1 MRGVRTDIRT
11 GPALLLAVLLAASL
25 PSPAADVGNLY
36 EVTVPATGLAD
47 TEVFSR
53 AMAAVLV
60 RVTGLRDAA
69 SLPELA
75 GLIDGASRYV
85 SSYRRASA
93 GRLAVRFDAESIER
107 AVAAAGLPFWAE
119 DRPATLVWLAADR
132 GGGQRGLV
140 ASGSSPEREAVER
153 AAEERGVPLVWP
165 APAGGAEARR
175 RFDQAWSGDTAGLAA
190 EAPEYGASAILVG
203 RATRGGDG
211 YAVDWTFVG
220 PGGAERARGGLEE
233 GVHLAAD
240 RLAARYASTEAGRR
254 DDLDVLVT
262 GIDNAAQYAAATRY
276 LESLPVVRGVAVR
289 EVRPDSVVFTVAVRG
304 GLDSLRRAAVAGQRM
319 IPVESAA
326 GEAAFRLQP

>member
-1 MRGVRTDIRT
+1 VRTDIRIWAALALAALLFPA
-11 GPALLLAVLLAASL
+11 GPASR
-25 PSPAADVGNLY
+25 AADVGNLY
-36 EVTVPATGLAD
+36 EVSVPGSGLAD
-47 TEVFSR
+47 AEVFSR
-53 AMAAVLV
+53 AMASVLV

-119 DRPATLVWLAADR
+119 DRPATLVWLAVDR

-140 ASGSSPEREAVER
+140 ASGASREREAVEQ

-165 APAGGAEARR
+165 APVGSAEARR
-175 RFDQAWSGDTAGLAA
+175 RFDQAWSGDTAALAA
-190 EAPEYGASAILVG
+190 EAPEYGASAVLVG
-203 RATRGGDG
+203 RATRGGAGDG
-211 YAVDWTFVG
+211 YTVDWTFVG
-220 PGGAERARGGLEE
+220 PGGSERVRGGLEE

-254 DDLDVLVT
+254 DELDVVVT
-262 GIDNAAQYAAATRY
+262 GVGSAARYAEATRY
-276 LESLPVVRGVAVR
+276 LESLPVVRGVGVR
-289 EVRPDSVVFTVAVRG
+289 EVRADSVVFRVAVRG
-304 GLDSLRRAAVAGQRM
+304 GLDSLRRAAIAGERM
-319 IPVESAA
+319 IPVESPA